1 MQKPIIDLYQLQQ
14 SGLENLFSKVLVRAE
29 NINLCHVNDLDRLQA
44 EVESMSTFIHL
55 QQFFRNNMLL
65 PWLKSRCLV
74 DISMLKPFYIEMNS
88 ELEQLV
94 FHIETITAKSS
105 PVEGIKL
112 YAKLVDFQS
121 RYRMLM
127 EMESLVLIPF
137 IEKHLSVDEKQK
149 LYLYVIRVFT
159 PEQLVFLLR
168 HILPSVDE
176 SLRKYLLVG
185 LKEHTSAS
193 LFSQIMA
200 NLKADL
206 PAETLFKLQLIDD
219 V

>member
-1 MQKPIIDLYQLQQ
+1 VQKPIIDLYKLQQ
-14 SGLENLFSKVLVRAE
+14 LGLENLFSKVQVRAE
-29 NINLCHVNDLDRLQA
+29 NISICHVNELTRLQT
-44 EVESMSTFIHL
+44 EVESMSKLIHL
-55 QQFFRNNMLL
+55 QDFFRNNMLL

-74 DISMLKPFYIEMNS
+74 DLAMLKPFYIEMNS
-88 ELEQLV
+88 DLEKLI
-94 FHIETITAKSS
+94 FHIETMTAQSS
-105 PVEGIKL
+105 PVESIKL

-137 IEKHLSVDEKQK
+137 IEKYLSVDEQQK

-159 PEQLVFLLR
+159 PDQLVFLLR

-176 SLRKYLLVG
+176 SLRQYLLAG
-185 LKEHTSAS
+185 LKDHTSAS

-206 PAETLFKLQLIDD
+206 PAETLSKLQLIDG